1 MKQECLAST
10 TLADLLTPLHNAGIA
25 AAVVERKVREWRDAR
40 RAKLAEAGARWFFF
54 SALLLLGGDAGGRQ
68 LLGGDAGG
76 RQSRRNRIS
85 GYRTATIGMSRTSR
99 RPTSDAIQNGRLCCR
114 NGPAEGRK
122 CANFFRSSARAAN
135 ATFRARRGRRP
146 AVKQAR
152 RRWSRVCKAWAR
164 VPAGIANARARSVT
178 APIVNRE
185 PQKST
190 AEGSGGGMDPRTAIV
205 PRCPPER
212 CGLHRRNA
220 DPTPCS
226 PRHPMRPCLA
236 RPGAAGPG
244 GRLPQSPRAHHREH
258 IGRRRGRHGDPH
270 HRRGA
275 PGEAWP
281 ALRHRGP
288 RRRGRQYRGRG
299 GLYRRPRRLYP
310 ARVPALA
317 DHQQHRALQE
327 AQFRPG
333 CAGIGGGPIED
344 SQPAAGASGL
354 PGEDRGRIHC
364 LCQSPSRRGHLRIPG
379 SRHHLASERR
389 AVLTAA
395 RRQDGACPLSRHG
408 SGAYDLIGGQV
419 DCMITELATAYK
431 LHTGGKARILAV
443 ATERR
448 LDDLPDIPTVI
459 EAGVPG
465 FLSDTWNA
473 ISAPPKTP
481 AAIIAKLNRA
491 VNATLD
497 EPEVKERYRQLHLLP
512 GGGSPADMAKLK
524 KEETERWTRVIRDA
538 GIEQQ

>member
-1 MKQECLAST
+1 
-10 TLADLLTPLHNAGIA
+10 
-25 AAVVERKVREWRDAR
+25 
-40 RAKLAEAGARWFFF
+40 
-54 SALLLLGGDAGGRQ
+54 
-68 LLGGDAGG
+68 
-76 RQSRRNRIS
+76 
-85 GYRTATIGMSRTSR
+85 
-99 RPTSDAIQNGRLCCR
+99 
-114 NGPAEGRK
+114 
-122 CANFFRSSARAAN
+122 
-135 ATFRARRGRRP
+135 
-146 AVKQAR
+146 
-152 RRWSRVCKAWAR
+152 
-164 VPAGIANARARSVT
+164 
-178 APIVNRE
+178 
-185 PQKST
+185 
-190 AEGSGGGMDPRTAIV
+190 MDPRTAIV

-226 PRHPMRPCLA
+226 PRRPVRPCLA

-288 RRRGRQYRGRG
+288 RRRGGNIGAEAVYTADPDGYTLLASQPSPITSNIALYKKLNFDPAALESVAVLSKIPNLLLVRQDFPAKTAAEFIAYAKGHPGGATFASQGPGTTSHLSGEQFSQLLGARMVHVPYRGTG
-299 GLYRRPRRLYP
+299 
-310 ARVPALA
+310 PALN
-317 DHQQHRALQE
+317 
-327 AQFRPG
+327 
-333 CAGIGGGPIED
+333 
-344 SQPAAGASGL
+344 
-354 PGEDRGRIHC
+354 
-364 LCQSPSRRGHLRIPG
+364 
-379 SRHHLASERR
+379 
-389 AVLTAA
+389 
-395 RRQDGACPLSRHG
+395 
-408 SGAYDLIGGQV
+408 DLIGGQV